1 MRRAWSSA
9 VALRLNG
16 SGPATLSCEDLGVP
30 SEERCAFLYHQELDK
45 AVFILG
51 PLFVRKS
58 LFAPLAEPF
67 LTLWFLFCF
76 CFCSASAKWILK
88 WLRKA
93 VYPSLATSLHLFA
106 STLPPNF
113 DTLLC
118 AEAGVTAQVW
128 DQQRES
134 PRPSNP
140 Q

>member
-16 SGPATLSCEDLGVP
+16 SRPATLSCEDLGVP
-30 SEERCAFLYHQELDK
+30 SEERSAFLYHQELDK
-45 AVFILG
+45 ALFILG

-58 LFAPLAEPF
+58 LFAPLDF
-67 LTLWFLFCF
+67 MVFVFCF
-76 CFCSASAKWILK
+76 CAASAKWILK
-88 WLRKA
+88 WSRKA
-93 VYPSLATSLHLFA
+93 VYPSLATSLHLFGP
-106 STLPPNF
+106 TLPPNF
-113 DTLLC
+113 DTLC

-128 DQQRES
+128 NQKRES